1 MSAINLSPARLLYIT
16 RQMPEFETTKCWEEF
31 ADSPSLLAYL
41 DAHFKG
47 AEDLQRALLEEVD
60 ESDFSLR
67 DWMEALLVLNQWLEE
82 RSLNLPINDN
92 IGYVSCAGAS
102 AGTGAHLSHLP
113 SLVADLLEQYGCERA
128 VEK

>member
-1 MSAINLSPARLLYIT
+1 MSAINLSPARLLYII
-16 RQMPEFETTKCWEEF
+16 RQMPEFEITKCWDEF
-31 ADSPSLLAYL
+31 ADSPSVLAYL

-67 DWMEALLVLNQWLEE
+67 DWIEALLVLNQWLEE
-82 RSLNLPINDN
+82 RSLNLPFNDN

-102 AGTGAHLSHLP
+102 AGAGAHLSHLP

>member
-1 MSAINLSPARLLYIT
+1 MS
-16 RQMPEFETTKCWEEF
+16 EFETSKCWEQF
-31 ADSPSLLAYL
+31 ADSPSVLAYL

-47 AEDLQRALLEEVD
+47 AADLLPALLEQVD

-82 RSLNLPINDN
+82 RGLNLPISDN
-92 IGYVSCAGAS
+92 IGYVSCAVAS

-128 VEK
+128 VKK